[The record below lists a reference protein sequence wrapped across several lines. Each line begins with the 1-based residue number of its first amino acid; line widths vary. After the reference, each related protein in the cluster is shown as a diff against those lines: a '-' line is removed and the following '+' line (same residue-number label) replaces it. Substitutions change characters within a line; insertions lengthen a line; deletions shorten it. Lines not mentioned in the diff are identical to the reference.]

1 MNILQSIAAVLT
13 PTGLL
18 WTIIILS
25 VATFLHE
32 LAHYALARWQ
42 GVEVKSFSVGMGPV
56 IFKRQWKG
64 TEWRISLLPLG
75 GYVEID
81 GMAPV
86 EGPDD
91 KLQAPKHGFAALSH
105 WGRLAVLFAGPLMNL
120 LLAVLLMT
128 VTFNVQG
135 MPTADRIR
143 IERVVE
149 DSKAE
154 QLGIQAGDVIVA
166 INDQEIPENFKRAG
180 QLVPGWQKLAEVLQ
194 TDGPHTLTYER
205 NDLRGDIVFDWVPQK
220 DGKKQ
225 LLGVQFGPDTQAV
238 GLITALSMSVETTV
252 KAVPQVFNA
261 FGKLIGNF
269 LTLNIKDDE
278 NVSGPI
284 RTTEYVSRAAE
295 VGPWALM
302 QIAIVI
308 NLSLAFF
315 NLMPI
320 PGLDGGRM
328 LLIIVSAIRGRSF
341 SLQQEQSIHLA
352 GFAFVLMLMVFVL
365 VRDLARF
372 FR

>member
-1 MNILQSIAAVLT
+1 MDILQSIAAALT

-42 GVEVKSFSVGMGPV
+42 GVAVKSFSVGMGPI
-56 IFKRQWKG
+56 IFKRQWKE

-86 EGPDD
+86 EGPDNQ
-91 KLQAPKHGFAALSH
+91 LHAPKHGFAALPH

-120 LLAVLLMT
+120 FLAMLLMT
-128 VTFNVQG
+128 VSFTSQG
-135 MPTADRIR
+135 MPTPDRTR
-143 IERVVE
+143 IERVLK

-154 QLGIQAGDVIVA
+154 QLGIKAGDVIVA
-166 INDQEIPENFKRAG
+166 INGKDIPESFKVEE
-180 QLVPGWQKLAEVLQ
+180 QSLPGWQQLSKTLKEN
-194 TDGPHTLTYER
+194 GPHTLTYER
-205 NDLRGDIVFDWVPQK
+205 GDKRGDLIFDWTPLK
-220 DGKKQ
+220 NGKKQ
-225 LLGVQFGPDTQAV
+225 LLGVQFGPDSQPV
-238 GLITALSMSVETTV
+238 GLIKAASTSVETTLQAAPLV
-252 KAVPQVFNA
+252 VNA

-269 LTLNIKDDE
+269 LTLNIQDDE

-295 VGPWALM
+295 LGPWALV
-302 QIAIVI
+302 QIAIII

-328 LLIIVSAIRGRSF
+328 LMVIFSAIRGRPF
-341 SLQQEQSIHLA
+341 SLKQEQIIHLA
-352 GFAFVLMLMVFVL
+352 GFVFVIMLMSFVFI
-365 VRDLARF
+365 RDLARF
-372 FR
+372 F